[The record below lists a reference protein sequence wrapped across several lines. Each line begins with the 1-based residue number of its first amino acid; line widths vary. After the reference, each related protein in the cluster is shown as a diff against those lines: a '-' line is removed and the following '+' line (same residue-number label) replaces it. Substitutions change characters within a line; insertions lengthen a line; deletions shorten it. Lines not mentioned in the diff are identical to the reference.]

1 MCKSTV
7 RSFSAMTL
15 ISFSSKIAKY
25 CHWNMHTHITI
36 KLKFIS
42 YYSALKGVCFPTL
55 VVQVSQVWLWLRM
68 FWRTHALISSSDT
81 ICNVLLSLSND
92 NFEWYQLLSST
103 TITLNGKFSLIW
115 WTTDCLDQQFIGNT
129 WCSTEEIRLEFP
141 GISTLGSHS
150 GSSLW
155 NLQENATT
163 LTEFFSDNNT
173 SKSTAVLCF
182 TDSFNSF

>member
-1 MCKSTV
+1 MFSHTSCT
-7 RSFSAMTL
+7 SFTGM
-15 ISFSSKIAKY
+15 
-25 CHWNMHTHITI
+25 
-36 KLKFIS
+36 
-42 YYSALKGVCFPTL
+42 ALTEDVLENTCSHFQLRHYRQCFAL
-55 VVQVSQVWLWLRM
+55 SQQWQ
-68 FWRTHALISSSDT
+68 FWMISS
-81 ICNVLLSLSND
+81 
-92 NFEWYQLLSST
+92 YQLLSST

-155 NLQENATT
+155 NLQENATS